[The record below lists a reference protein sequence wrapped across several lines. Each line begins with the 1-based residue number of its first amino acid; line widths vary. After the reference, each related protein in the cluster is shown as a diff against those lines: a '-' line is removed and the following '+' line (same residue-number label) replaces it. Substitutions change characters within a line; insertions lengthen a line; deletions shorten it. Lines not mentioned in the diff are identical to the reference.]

1 MELKELQKA
10 VKKFEDLL
18 KNHCCKVHC
27 NCDKEHLYCGYELN
41 HGIELEEVIEI
52 LKNINS

>member
-18 KNHCCKVHC
+18 KNHCCKTHC
-27 NCDKEHLYCGYELN
+27 NCDKEHLYCGYELD